1 MTDTKKKHAQGHWI
15 LAKMGKRVLRPGGL
29 ALTQSMIKSLH
40 ITTEDH
46 VVELAPGLGL
56 TAQEIVKK
64 QPKSYTGI
72 ELDADA
78 IRKLKKKLN
87 NPIVTL
93 TQANATTT
101 GIHTNSATKVFG
113 EAMLS
118 MQNDHQKSKIIKEA
132 HRILRPGGLYSI
144 HELGLQPNTL
154 ASGIKVHIQSELAKA
169 IKVNARP
176 LTQREWCDV
185 LTSHGFR
192 IVSIDTSPMNLLQL
206 TRILKDEGV
215 FRTLKIIV
223 NLLTHPYHRKRVLQM
238 RKVFCTHKQ
247 YLMGIRITAQKLKDG

>member
-154 ASGIKVHIQSELAKA
+154 ASGIKVHIQSELAYSRMKEYSGPSKLSQ
-169 IKVNARP
+169 ISLHILTTENAYFKC
-176 LTQREWCDV
+176 EKYFV
-185 LTSHGFR
+185 LTS
-192 IVSIDTSPMNLLQL
+192 STSWEFALL
-206 TRILKDEGV
+206 
-215 FRTLKIIV
+215 
-223 NLLTHPYHRKRVLQM
+223 
-238 RKVFCTHKQ
+238 HKN
-247 YLMGIRITAQKLKDG
+247 